1 MARSMR
7 ILEVRRHTALLY
19 VVLGLT
25 LTVTNVLLAVQNNRL
40 KVLSAKPDRTLEIEP
55 GTLVPPFEG
64 IDVHGVKQKLSYG
77 QDERKTLFLVFSP
90 NCGACKENMPNW
102 KSMLNQIE
110 EKQLR
115 VVALSLDPD
124 GVDNYVS
131 RYNME
136 GTLVM
141 SEVEPRTRV
150 AYNLVVSPQ
159 MILVDSD
166 GKVERVWTGV
176 LESKQKQDLEQTLA
190 VRFH

>member
-1 MARSMR
+1 
-7 ILEVRRHTALLY
+7 
-19 VVLGLT
+19 
-25 LTVTNVLLAVQNNRL
+25 
-40 KVLSAKPDRTLEIEP
+40 
-55 GTLVPPFEG
+55 
-64 IDVHGVKQKLSYG
+64 
-77 QDERKTLFLVFSP
+77 
-90 NCGACKENMPNW
+90 MPNW

-124 GVDNYVS
+124 GVNNYVS
-131 RYNME
+131 LYNLE
-136 GTLVM
+136 GILVM

-176 LESKQKQDLEQTLA
+176 LENKQKQDLEQTLA
-190 VRFH
+190 VRFHWTSRE